1 MHAYLIIGT
10 NSEEVKGSSRKL
22 AEKLKAKI
30 LEFPISKISETRELR
45 NITKLSFNSPT
56 AILINNVDEATE
68 EAVNAF
74 LKNLE
79 EPQEN
84 ISYILTASSLAA
96 VLPTIISRCQVIKIS
111 NKQIGKSTNKDAEK
125 FLKLTTG
132 EKLALIDKIKDRGE
146 AKIFVQNLIEVLH
159 FNLLNSA
166 KTKLKI
172 VMDLEI
178 LIKTLNNLKS
188 NGNVQLQLTNM
199 VISLE

>member
-1 MHAYLIIGT
+1 MHAYLLIGK
-10 NSEEVKGSSRKL
+10 NQNLKGQIEKL
-22 AEKLKAKI
+22 AKKLNAKI
-30 LEFPISKISETRELR
+30 MEFPLNKIADTRELR
-45 NITKLSFNSPT
+45 NITKLAFNTPI
-56 AILINNVDEATE
+56 AIIIDSIDLATE

-79 EPQEN
+79 EPQKN
-84 ISYILTASSLAA
+84 ISYILTANSLAK
-96 VLPTIISRCQVIKIS
+96 VLPTIVSRCQIIKI
-111 NKQIGKSTNKDAEK
+111 KDQRLKIKNKDAEK

-132 EKLALIDKIKDRGE
+132 GKFAVIDKIKDREE

-159 FNLLNSA
+159 FSLLNSVKNKV
-166 KTKLKI
+166 KT

-188 NGNVQLQLTNM
+188 NGNVGLQLANM